1 MAGTGVPALLL
12 LPYVLLSWSDV
23 NADLQFCKCE
33 FTFTIAHVKLFR
45 EWKSWES
52 GTGLG
57 WYKNFMLKSKKTL
70 EPQQQ
75 RSRESERKLLKAAAE
90 VLGQHGVEGA
100 TIPRIARHAG
110 LTPGAVYRRF
120 RDKDELLETT
130 ILGILERQDERT
142 KVGLAP
148 KAAAQIPLPVF
159 ADQIIGS
166 MVISYRANAALL
178 KAMRQ
183 FVQARAHSDFWK
195 KASVLEMHTFR
206 RILELFLSHRAEIN
220 HPQPKM
226 AVSLALM
233 MVISTLF
240 ELVVLPQDPSLYK
253 GLWPQDDRVMKQELV
268 RSFLNYLG
276 VGSKPE

>member
-1 MAGTGVPALLL
+1 MAKA
-12 LPYVLLSWSDV
+12 
-23 NADLQFCKCE
+23 
-33 FTFTIAHVKLFR
+33 
-45 EWKSWES
+45 
-52 GTGLG
+52 
-57 WYKNFMLKSKKTL
+57 KKTL
-70 EPQQQ
+70 EPQQE

-90 VLGQHGVEGA
+90 VLGQHGVDGA

-178 KAMRQ
+178 RAMRQ
-183 FVQARAHSDFWK
+183 FVQGRAHTEFWT
-195 KASVLEMHTFR
+195 KASVLELRAFR
-206 RILELFLSHRAEIN
+206 RVVDLFVVHRGEIK
-220 HPQPKM
+220 HLQPKM
-226 AVSLALM
+226 AVALGLM
-233 MVISTLF
+233 TVISTLF
-240 ELVVLPQDPSLYK
+240 ELVVQPQEPSLYK
-253 GLWPQDDRVMKQELV
+253 GLWPQDDRTLKKELV
-268 RSFLNYLG
+268 RAFLNYLG
-276 VGSKPE
+276 VTSGAEE

>member
-1 MAGTGVPALLL
+1 MP
-12 LPYVLLSWSDV
+12 
-23 NADLQFCKCE
+23 
-33 FTFTIAHVKLFR
+33 KL
-45 EWKSWES
+45 
-52 GTGLG
+52 
-57 WYKNFMLKSKKTL
+57 KKTL
-70 EPQQQ
+70 EPQQE

-90 VLGQHGVEGA
+90 TLGQHGVDGA

-120 RDKDELLETT
+120 RDKDELLETA

-159 ADQIIGS
+159 TEQIIGS

-178 KAMRQ
+178 RAMRQ
-183 FVQARAHSDFWK
+183 FVQGRAHSDFWK
-195 KASVLEMHTFR
+195 KASVLEMRAFR
-206 RILELFLSHRAEIN
+206 RIVELFLSHRVEIK

-226 AVSLALM
+226 AISLALM

-240 ELVVLPQDPSLYK
+240 DLVVLPQDPSLYK
-253 GLWPQDDRVMKQELV
+253 GLWPQDDRGLKEELV
-268 RSFLNYLG
+268 RAFLNYLG
-276 VGSKPE
+276 VTSSRE